1 MSSLFLPKNDS
12 LSKNFEKQVQKEI
25 RKTFNVEIFNLEQNT
40 FKIPNNSFLQASTFL
55 EIRTQET
62 LQGYAFIGTAPSKT
76 DSFEY
81 LVLLNK
87 DLIIVKAKVL
97 IYREDYGGE
106 IGSKRWLSQFIS
118 KDRFSILGYGKEII
132 PISGATISVKSMT
145 SSINH
150 LLQSLQGFEIE
161 TTP

>member
-12 LSKNFEKQVQKEI
+12 LSKNIEKQVQKEI
-25 RKTFNVEIFNLEQNT
+25 RKTFDVEIFNLEENT
-40 FKIPNNSFLQASTFL
+40 FKIPNNSYLQASTFL
-55 EIRTQET
+55 EIRAQDT

-118 KDRFSILGYGKEII
+118 KDRFSILGYGEEII